1 MCGICGV
8 VGIERPELA
17 EEITRRM
24 MGALVHRGPDEDGL
38 LLAPSAALGMRRLSI
53 IDLPGGHQPV
63 FNETGDVGVVF
74 NGEIYNFPQLRK
86 TLEARGH
93 LFRTHSDTEV
103 IVHAYEEWG
112 EQCLCE
118 LRGMFGI
125 AIWDARASGTSGEA
139 ARRARIFLARDR
151 LGIKPLY
158 YAATGGALL
167 FSSEVRSLLA
177 SGRIEPRLSPDSL
190 EAYLTF
196 GSVVEPSTLVEGIFS
211 LPPGHFLAFTADAPP
226 GKPSPKPYWIYS
238 DAVLQKEGPKPKT
251 LKEAAK
257 LLRPLLE
264 ETVRDHLLA
273 DVPLGVFLSSGLD
286 STSLVA
292 LASRVQSDLHTFTVV
307 FPEQLYSEAKISRET
322 AKHFKTRHE
331 EILLSPDTLVAQL
344 DDAVRSLDQPT
355 MDGLN
360 TYFVSRAAR
369 QGGLKVALSG
379 LGSDE
384 IFGGYSTFESTPRAA
399 FVAGLG
405 RWIPGP
411 FRRFTAGAAV
421 RIAAGDAVRKA
432 AAAWRSPRDF
442 PHAYY
447 FTRLL
452 FTPSRVRRLLSPY
465 LESEKYSREREY
477 PWRIRM
483 HETARQAGGLD
494 SFTAVSCFELQS
506 YMVNTLL
513 RDTDSASM
521 ANSLEVRVPFLDHRL
536 VEFVGRL
543 PRSAKYTS
551 GVPKSLLVEALADV
565 LPDDVVGQSK
575 RTFTLPWEVWLRGSL
590 GVRLSQDLANITP
603 PLREYLNA
611 RAVRGAWQ
619 NFVIG
624 QTNWSRPWSLYVLN
638 EWVRHHVTEAA
649 NIAVSAR
656 VSTPVSRVE
665 AVHNAAASA
674 TASNPRP

>member
-1 MCGICGV
+1 M
-8 VGIERPELA
+8 
-17 EEITRRM
+17 
-24 MGALVHRGPDEDGL
+24 
-38 LLAPSAALGMRRLSI
+38 APSAALGMRRLSI

-63 FNETGDVGVVF
+63 FNETGNVAVVF

-86 TLEARGH
+86 TLEGRGH
-93 LFRTHSDTEV
+93 AFRTHSDTEV

-112 EQCLCE
+112 EQCVRE
-118 LRGMFGI
+118 FRGMFAF
-125 AIWDARASGTSGEA
+125 AIWDARSSGTSGEA
-139 ARRARIFLARDR
+139 ARHARIFLARDR

-158 YAATGGALL
+158 YASADGAFL

-177 SGRIEPRLSPDSL
+177 SGQLDPQLSPDSL

-211 LPPGHFLAFTADAPP
+211 IPPGPLPYFFRRRSAGETLAQ
-226 GKPSPKPYWIYS
+226 
-238 DAVLQKEGPKPKT
+238 AV
-251 LKEAAK
+251 
-257 LLRPLLE
+257 
-264 ETVRDHLLA
+264 
-273 DVPLGVFLSSGLD
+273 LGVFRRCAATGRREAEKYSGSRKTVAPFAGRNRSRSPD
-286 STSLVA
+286 RGCSTGRFSFERTGLHSLVA
-292 LASRVQSDLHTFTVV
+292 LASRFQSDLHTFTVI
-307 FPEQLYSEAKISRET
+307 FPEQRYSEAKISRET
-322 AKHFKTRHE
+322 AKRFKTRHQE
-331 EILLSPDTLVAQL
+331 VLLSPDTLVAQL
-344 DDAVRSLDQPT
+344 EDAVNSLDQPT

-369 QGGLKVALSG
+369 QAGLKVALSG

-384 IFGGYSTFESTPRAA
+384 IFGGYSTFVSTPRAA

-411 FRRFTAGAAV
+411 FRRLTAGAAV
-421 RIAAGDAVRKA
+421 RIASGDAVRKA
-432 AAAWRSPRDF
+432 AAAWRSPTDF

-452 FTPSRVRRLLSPY
+452 FTPSRVRRLLAPY
-465 LESEKYSREREY
+465 FESKEYSDSHENPWRERM
-477 PWRIRM
+477 R
-483 HETARQAGGLD
+483 ETARQAGRLD

-543 PRSAKYTS
+543 PKSAKS
-551 GVPKSLLVEALADV
+551 VRGVPKALLIEALSDL
-565 LPDDVVGQSK
+565 LPDEVVGQPK
-575 RTFTLPWEVWLRGSL
+575 RTFTLPWDVWLRGSL
-590 GVRLSQDLANITP
+590 GVRLSQDLADLAP
-603 PLREYLNA
+603 PLQPYLNP

-638 EWVRHHVTEAA
+638 EWVRHHMTGAA
-649 NIAVSAR
+649 NHPA
-656 VSTPVSRVE
+656 STAE
-665 AVHNAAASA
+665 AVHTGAISAAASNA
-674 TASNPRP
+674 RT

>member
-1 MCGICGV
+1 MCGICGAI
-8 VGIERPELA
+8 GIQRSEPA

-24 MGALVHRGPDEDGL
+24 MGAITHRGPDEDGIL
-38 LLAPSAALGMRRLSI
+38 VAPSAVLGMRRLSI

-63 FNETGDVGVVF
+63 FNETGNVAVVF
-74 NGEIYNFPQLRK
+74 NGEIYNFLQLRK
-86 TLEARGH
+86 TLEGRGH
-93 LFRTHSDTEV
+93 TFRTHSDTEV

-112 EQCLCE
+112 EHSLRE
-118 LRGMFGI
+118 FRGMFAI
-125 AIWDARASGTSGEA
+125 AIWDARASGTSGDA
-139 ARRARIFLARDR
+139 ARHARIFLARDR

-158 YAATGGALL
+158 YAVAGGALL

-177 SGRIEPRLSPDSL
+177 SGQLRPRVSPDSL
-190 EAYLTF
+190 EAFLTF
-196 GSVVEPSTLVEGIFS
+196 GSVVEPCTLVQGVFS
-211 LPPGHFLAFTADAPP
+211 IPPGHFLSFSADAPP
-226 GKPSPKPYWIYS
+226 AKPSPKPYWVYS
-238 DAVLQKEGPKPKT
+238 DAVQQQEGQQPKNIR
-251 LKEAAK
+251 EAAK

-264 ETVRDHLLA
+264 ETVREHLIA

-292 LASRVQSDLHTFTVV
+292 LASRFQSDLRTFTVV
-307 FPEQLYSEAKISRET
+307 FPEQRFSEAAVSRET
-322 AKHFKTRHE
+322 ARRFKTEHQE
-331 EILLSPDTLVAQL
+331 VLLTPDTLVSQIE
-344 DDAVRSLDQPT
+344 DAVRSLDQPT

-369 QGGLKVALSG
+369 QAGLKVALSG

-384 IFGGYSTFESTPRAA
+384 IFGGYSTFASTPRAA

-405 RWIPGP
+405 RWVPSP
-411 FRRFTAGAAV
+411 LRRLTAGLAV

-432 AAAWRSPRDF
+432 ASAWRSPEDF

-452 FTPSRVRRLLSPY
+452 FTPSRVRRLLAPY
-465 LESEKYSREREY
+465 FDSDEYSGNHEN
-477 PWRIRM
+477 PWRARM
-483 HETARQAGGLD
+483 RETARQAAQLD
-494 SFTAVSCFELQS
+494 SFTSVCCFELQS

-543 PRSAKYTS
+543 PKNAKYARH
-551 GVPKSLLVEALADV
+551 VPKSLLVEALSDL
-565 LPDDVVGQSK
+565 LPDEVVGKAK
-575 RTFTLPWEVWLRGSL
+575 RTFTLPWDVWLRGPL
-590 GVRLSQDLANITP
+590 GVRLSQDLSNLTP
-603 PLREYLNA
+603 QLRKYMNP

-624 QTNWSRPWSLYVLN
+624 QTNWSRPWSLFVLN
-638 EWVRHHVTEAA
+638 EWISHHVTDTAG
-649 NIAVSAR
+649 NPP
-656 VSTPVSRVE
+656 STAE
-665 AVHNAAASA
+665 AVHSA
-674 TASNPRP
+674 PVTVTATNPRR

>member
-8 VGIERPELA
+8 IGVQRSELA

-24 MGALVHRGPDEDGL
+24 MGALEHRGPDEDGI

-53 IDLPGGHQPV
+53 IDLPRGHQPV
-63 FNETGDVGVVF
+63 FNETGNVAVVF

-86 TLEARGH
+86 TLEGRGH
-93 LFRTHSDTEV
+93 VFRTHSDTEV

-112 EQCLCE
+112 EQCLRE
-118 LRGMFGI
+118 LRGMFAI
-125 AIWDARASGTSGEA
+125 AIWDARSSGTSGEA
-139 ARRARIFLARDR
+139 ARRAQIFLARDR

-158 YAATGGALL
+158 YAVAGGALL

-177 SGRIEPRLSPDSL
+177 SGRVQRLLSPDSL
-190 EAYLTF
+190 EAFLTF
-196 GSVVEPSTLVEGIFS
+196 GSVIEPSTLVEGVFS
-211 LPPGHFLAFTADAPP
+211 VPPGHRLSFPADAPP
-226 GKPSPKPYWIYS
+226 AKPSPKPYWVYS
-238 DAVLQKEGPKPKT
+238 DAVLQQEGPTPKT
-251 LKEAAK
+251 LQEAAK
-257 LLRPLLE
+257 RLRPLLE
-264 ETVRDHLLA
+264 ETVRDHLIA

-292 LASRVQSDLHTFTVV
+292 LGSRFQSDLHTFTVV
-307 FPEQLYSEAKISRET
+307 FPEQRYSEAKISRET
-322 AKHFKTRHE
+322 AKRFKTRHQ
-331 EILLSPDTLVAQL
+331 EILLAPDTLVAQL
-344 DDAVRSLDQPT
+344 EDAVKSLDQPT

-384 IFGGYSTFESTPRAA
+384 IFGGYATFVSTPRAA

-405 RWIPGP
+405 RWIPAP
-411 FRRFTAGAAV
+411 FRRLTAGAAV
-421 RIAAGDAVRKA
+421 RIAAGDGVRKA
-432 AAAWRSPRDF
+432 AAAWRSPKDF

-452 FTPSRVRRLLSPY
+452 FTPSRVLRLLAPY
-465 LESEKYSREREY
+465 FESAEYSRGREY
-477 PWRIRM
+477 PWRMRM
-483 HETARQAGGLD
+483 RETARQAGLLD

-513 RDTDSASM
+513 RDADAASM

-543 PRSAKYTS
+543 PKSAKYTPD
-551 GVPKSLLVEALADV
+551 VPKSLLVEALSDL
-565 LPDDVVGQSK
+565 LPDEVVGQSK
-575 RTFTLPWEVWLRGSL
+575 RTFTLPWDVWLRGPL
-590 GVRLSQDLANITP
+590 GVRLSQDLSNLTP
-603 PLREYLNA
+603 PLRQYLNP

-619 NFVIG
+619 NFVTG
-624 QTNWSRPWSLYVLN
+624 HTNWSRPWSLFVLN
-638 EWVRHHVTEAA
+638 EWVRNHVTDAA
-649 NIAVSAR
+649 KHS
-656 VSTPVSRVE
+656 VSTAD
-665 AVHNAAASA
+665 AVHTAAVTASP
-674 TASNPRP
+674 SNPRS

>member
-8 VGIERPELA
+8 IGIQRAELA

-24 MGALVHRGPDEDGL
+24 MGALEHRGPDEDGIL
-38 LLAPSAALGMRRLSI
+38 VAPSAALGMRRLSI

-63 FNETGDVGVVF
+63 FNETGDVAVVF
-74 NGEIYNFPQLRK
+74 NGEIYNFPQLRR
-86 TLEARGH
+86 TLEGRGH
-93 LFRTHSDTEV
+93 AFRTHSDTEV

-112 EQCLCE
+112 EQCLRE
-118 LRGMFGI
+118 LRGMFAI
-125 AIWDARASGTSGEA
+125 AIWDARSSGTSGEG
-139 ARRARIFLARDR
+139 ARHAQIFLARDR

-158 YAATGGALL
+158 YAAAGGALL

-177 SGRIEPRLSPDSL
+177 SGRLQPRLSPDSL
-190 EAYLTF
+190 EAFLTF
-196 GSVVEPSTLVEGIFS
+196 GSVVEPSTLVEGVFS
-211 LPPGHFLAFTADAPP
+211 VPPGHCLAFPADAPP
-226 GKPSPKPYWIYS
+226 AKPSPKPYWIYS
-238 DAVLQKEGPKPKT
+238 DAVLQQEGPPPKT
-251 LKEAAK
+251 FQEAAK

-264 ETVRDHLLA
+264 ETVREHLIA

-292 LASRVQSDLHTFTVV
+292 LGSRFQSDLHTFTVV
-307 FPEQLYSEAKISRET
+307 FPEQRYSEAKISRET
-322 AKHFKTRHE
+322 AKRFKTRHQE
-331 EILLSPDTLVAQL
+331 VLLAPDTLVAQL
-344 DDAVRSLDQPT
+344 EDAVKSLDQPT

-384 IFGGYSTFESTPRAA
+384 IFGGYSTFVSTPRAA

-405 RWIPGP
+405 RWIPAP
-411 FRRFTAGAAV
+411 FRRLTAAAAV

-432 AAAWRSPRDF
+432 AAAWRSPEDF

-452 FTPSRVRRLLSPY
+452 FTPSRVQRLLAPY
-465 LESEKYSREREY
+465 FESAEYSRDREY
-477 PWRIRM
+477 PWRARM
-483 HETARQAGGLD
+483 RETARQAGRLD
-494 SFTAVSCFELQS
+494 SFTSVSCFELQS

-543 PRSAKYTS
+543 PKSVKYTRD
-551 GVPKSLLVEALADV
+551 VPKSLLVEALSDL
-565 LPDDVVGQSK
+565 LPDEVVGQSK
-575 RTFTLPWEVWLRGSL
+575 RTFTLPWDVWLRGPL
-590 GVRLSQDLANITP
+590 GVRLSQDLSNLTP
-603 PLREYLNA
+603 PLRQYLNP

-619 NFVIG
+619 NFVTG
-624 QTNWSRPWSLYVLN
+624 QTNWSRPWSLFVLN
-638 EWVRHHVTEAA
+638 EWVRHHVTDAA
-649 NIAVSAR
+649 NH
-656 VSTPVSRVE
+656 PVSNAD
-665 AVHNAAASA
+665 AVHTAEVSV